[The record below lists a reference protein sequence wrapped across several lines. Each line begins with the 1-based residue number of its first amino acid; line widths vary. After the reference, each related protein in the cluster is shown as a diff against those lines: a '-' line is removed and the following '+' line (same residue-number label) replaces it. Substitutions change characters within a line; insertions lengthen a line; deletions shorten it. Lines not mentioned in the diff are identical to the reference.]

1 MNIEAKLV
9 ALAGLL
15 HDIGKFAQRAEWS
28 KEKGTHEEFG
38 YGFLRKYIEA
48 KSHLPEIYKKLPLF
62 ARYHHQDELRNYG
75 GDVKTKNLLHIV
87 CQADNLSAAERKD
100 AKDQK
105 FGVENPLVSILS
117 SVDLGKGDTKLM
129 FYPLRAFTPNE
140 FFYPLDN
147 VSTSST
153 EYKQLFKEF
162 EMEFEKVVERGF
174 DFNYLQH
181 LLEKYTTFIPA
192 MISENNDVSLYDHL
206 RTTSAIALCM
216 YYYHM
221 GEIEQDITGKIYDRK
236 GKKFL
241 LVGGDISGIQDF
253 IYTITSKG
261 ALKYLRAR
269 SAFLELLVEDVVEEI
284 IERLELTRANVI
296 YAGGGRF
303 YILAP
308 NTGKAKAEIE
318 NVRQH
323 VNRWLFDRFWG
334 RLYFAIDYIELS
346 GDELKEFKVNGDVL
360 WSAINK
366 KLKVKKLRKF
376 IDDVPEA
383 KFIENYL
390 SGDECDICKASGIV
404 LEENDG
410 IKSCRACREFLEM
423 GKELPKISGFVRVKG
438 SGPDGSYYE
447 MPFSKFYGYK
457 KLDGFPK
464 GSKVFVKNG
473 YKVYDGFTSILYYVC
488 DYASSDENGKIKD
501 FDSFAKAAIGP
512 QKLAVLRMDVDD
524 LGKIFSVGLP
534 EKEGT
539 FSRIATLSRLLN
551 HFFKNCLKLLVE
563 GRLSDNLPDEIPRLS
578 LRDHKNTKKEVVVV
592 YSGGDDLFIV
602 GAWDHVFE
610 LAFEINAL
618 FRKYVGGN
626 PNITISAGYA
636 IFDPKYP
643 LYRMAEVTGKRE
655 EMAKE
660 EGEKVCEIRGIEIKK
675 KGRICLAER
684 MTKEEKERTG
694 FKTSYTWEEFER
706 IWNTYVTKIYD
717 IRDTKDE
724 KSTLKVPRAVIRK
737 ILDARSEYVRNPD
750 GFRWSYLLL
759 YYLSRARY
767 NGKERLVDILGDLA
781 KRDVEKIRRGEPQ
794 DIFLIDVPLKLVDF
808 AIRG

>member
-38 YGFLRKYIEA
+38 HDFLKKYIEA

-75 GDVKTKNLLHIV
+75 EDVRTKNLLHIV

-117 SVDLGKGDTKLM
+117 SVDLGKGDTKRM

-140 FFYPLDN
+140 FFYPVDN

-162 EMEFEKVVERGF
+162 EMEFEKVVERVF

-192 MISENNDVSLYDHL
+192 MMTENNDVSLYDHL

-221 GEIEQDITGKIYDRK
+221 GEIEEDIKDKIYDK
-236 GKKFL
+236 NEKKFL

-261 ALKYLRAR
+261 ALKLLRAR

-284 IERLELTRANVI
+284 TERLELTRANVI

-318 NVRQH
+318 NVWQH

-346 GDELKEFKVNGDVL
+346 GDELRNFRVDDNIL
-360 WSAINK
+360 WSEINK

-390 SGDECDICKASGIV
+390 SDDECDICKSPDV
-404 LEENDG
+404 KFEEIDNVNY
-410 IKSCRACREFLEM
+410 CRTCQEFLKM
-423 GKELPKISGFVRVKG
+423 GEKLPKISGFVRVKDPQFELD
-438 SGPDGSYYE
+438 GPHYDL
-447 MPFSKFYGYK
+447 PFSKFYGYT
-457 KLDGFPK
+457 KLDSFPK

-473 YKVYDGFTSILYYVC
+473 YEIYDRFTSIPYYVC
-488 DYASSDENGKIKD
+488 DYAAKDEDEDGKIKD
-501 FDSFAKAAIGP
+501 FDKLGNKAIGP
-512 QKLAVLRMDVDD
+512 RKLAVLRMDVDD
-524 LGKIFSVGLP
+524 LGKIFSMGLP

-539 FSRIATLSRLLN
+539 FSRMATLSRLLN
-551 HFFKNCLKLLVE
+551 HFFKNCLRLLAE
-563 GRLSDNLPDEIPRLS
+563 GRLAEHLPDDIPRLS
-578 LRDHKNTKKEVVVV
+578 INKQKEKEVVVV

-602 GAWDHVFE
+602 GAWNHVFE
-610 LAFEINAL
+610 LAFEIEAL
-618 FRKYVGGN
+618 FRKYVGRN

-636 IFDPKYP
+636 IFDTKYP

-655 EMAKE
+655 ECAKD
-660 EGEKVCEIRGIEIKK
+660 EGEKVNVKNGIEIKK
-675 KGRICLAER
+675 KGRICLADK
-684 MTKEEKERTG
+684 TKEKEKTG
-694 FKTSYTWEEFER
+694 HKVSYTWDEFKR
-706 IWNTYVTKIYD
+706 VWNAYILRIYD
-717 IRDTKDE
+717 AENRKLRNNI
-724 KSTLKVPRAVIRK
+724 PRAVIRK
-737 ILDARSEYVRNPD
+737 ILDARREYIENPE

-759 YYLSRARY
+759 YYLSRARC
-767 NGKERLVDILGDLA
+767 NGKRLIDELGELA
-781 KRDVEKIRRGEPQ
+781 KRDTEKIRKKEPQ
-794 DIFLIDVPLKLVDF
+794 DIYLIDVPLKLVDF
-808 AIRG
+808 AIRGR